1 MKKWPFLLLACTAA
15 LLLFVGCGDQSGS
28 GASSASSGAASSAA
42 SSTAS
47 SAAEAGAEDAVVYEN
62 AQLGIRFEL
71 PAVFRDHLEV
81 EESTEEMGGEPVNV
95 LYILYQDEDESAII
109 YRIEEMSSELWARM
123 QEEEGPKGMELGLRD
138 GRAVV
143 YYPPQSNPFEQGTD
157 AHEAMQILPDQAS
170 VLPDSFSFI
179 E

>member
-15 LLLFVGCGDQSGS
+15 LLCFVGCGDQSGS
-28 GASSASSGAASSAA
+28 GASSASSGAASSGAASSAA

-71 PAVFRDHLEV
+71 PAVFQDHLKV
-81 EESTEEMGGEPVNV
+81 EEST
-95 LYILYQDEDESAII
+95 
-109 YRIEEMSSELWARM
+109 EEMSSELWARM
-123 QEEEGPKGMELGLRD
+123 QAEEGPKGMELGQRD

-157 AHEAMQILPDQAS
+157 AYEAMQILPDQAS
-170 VLPDSFSFI
+170 ALPDSFAFI